1 MSYIEKPKLRECE
14 LRREIVTGAMH
25 GDQAF
30 VGTAMAMQIAG
41 EEVIVMGRNIASLDI
56 VFNYVEAKH
65 AKGNAALMK
74 TLRTDA
80 CPEVA
85 IVSKNTLTFDDEL

>member
-1 MSYIEKPKLRECE
+1 
-14 LRREIVTGAMH
+14 
-25 GDQAF
+25 
-30 VGTAMAMQIAG
+30 
-41 EEVIVMGRNIASLDI
+41 

-65 AKGNAALMK
+65 AKGNANAMK

-85 IVSKNTLTFDDEL
+85 IMSKNSLTFDDEL

>member
-1 MSYIEKPKLRECE
+1 MHYLEKPKLRECE
-14 LRREIVTGAMH
+14 LRREEVLEAEAGAT
-25 GDQAF
+25 AF
-30 VGTAMAMQIAG
+30 VGTAMAMKIAG
-41 EEVIVMGRNIASLDI
+41 EEVIVTGRNIASLLI

-65 AKGNAALMK
+65 AKGNANAMK

-85 IVSKNTLTFDDEL
+85 IMSKNSLTFDDEL

>member
-1 MSYIEKPKLRECE
+1 MHYLEKPKLRECE
-14 LRREIVTGAMH
+14 LRREEALEVDKGAT
-25 GDQAF
+25 AF

-41 EEVIVMGRNIASLDI
+41 EEVIVTGRNISSLLI
-56 VFNYVEAKH
+56 VFNYVEAKN
-65 AKGNAALMK
+65 AKGNAKAMK

-85 IVSKNTLTFDDEL
+85 ILSKNSLTFDDEL

>member
-1 MSYIEKPKLRECE
+1 MPYVDKPKLRACE
-14 LRREIVTGAMH
+14 LRREEVLEADKGAV
-25 GDQAF
+25 AY
-30 VGTAMAMQIAG
+30 VGLAMAMKIAG

-74 TLRTDA
+74 TLRTDE

-85 IVSKNTLTFDDEL
+85 IMSKNTLTFDDEL